1 MFITLAPPTSHAPM
15 WALAHVA
22 VLLLWRHVGYRE
34 GGGDDGG
41 GLRRNLFYVPDLFR
55 SLNLV
60 WVCVGP
66 DLNCINIW
74 NWERHGRWN
83 IVPQRF
89 TIDSLNRYWAE
100 VKIFRSLWKIF
111 PVFVPTPRCFV
122 VTDSVSPWLESPSI
136 IHPSSREMALVG
148 LMSSKYGKKNWHSWL
163 RVLCYCLGNI
173 FITSPCSKTE
183 NLQNSQNLSRIP
195 PIWF

>member
-1 MFITLAPPTSHAPM
+1 MTWSPQKANVYNTGA
-15 WALAHVA
+15 AHFPCPHVSCSPCSRAAAVA
-22 VLLLWRHVGYRE
+22 TCGVQ
-34 GGGDDGG
+34 GGGGWGG
-41 GLRRNLFYVPDLFR
+41 VGAQLLRRNLFYVPDLFR

-83 IVPQRF
+83 IVPLRF

-136 IHPSSREMALVG
+136 IHPSSREMALVSWCPPN
-148 LMSSKYGKKNWHSWL
+148 MVKKL
-163 RVLCYCLGNI
+163 ALLA
-173 FITSPCSKTE
+173 PCA
-183 NLQNSQNLSRIP
+183 LLLSRKY
-195 PIWF
+195 F

>member
-1 MFITLAPPTSHAPM
+1 MEHCHRPSDPPPVAVLWRGRRKKLMFITLAPPTSHAPM
-15 WALAHVA
+15 WALA

-34 GGGDDGG
+34 AGVWGGVGAQL
-41 GLRRNLFYVPDLFR
+41 LRRNLFYVPDLFR

-74 NWERHGRWN
+74 NWERHGHWN
-83 IVPQRF
+83 IVPLRF

-136 IHPSSREMALVG
+136 IHPSSREMALVSWCPPN
-148 LMSSKYGKKNWHSWL
+148 MVKKI
-163 RVLCYCLGNI
+163 G
-173 FITSPCSKTE
+173 TSGSVCSV
-183 NLQNSQNLSRIP
+183 IV
-195 PIWF
+195 

>member
-1 MFITLAPPTSHAPM
+1 MPPCEL
-15 WALAHVA
+15 WAIA
-22 VLLLWRHVGYRE
+22 VLCGDMWGTGE
-34 GGGDDGG
+34 GVMRGG

-55 SLNLV
+55 SLNWV
-60 WVCVGP
+60 WVCVGS

-83 IVPQRF
+83 IVPLRF

-111 PVFVPTPRCFV
+111 LFLVPTPRCFV

-136 IHPSSREMALVG
+136 IHPSSREMALVSWWPPN
-148 LMSSKYGKKNWHSWL
+148 MVKKL
-163 RVLCYCLGNI
+163 ALLA
-173 FITSPCSKTE
+173 PCA
-183 NLQNSQNLSRIP
+183 LLLSRKY
-195 PIWF
+195 FYHFSLL